1 MTSDAVLLAFFNV
14 LLLAAGSGV
23 TGALGWWRGRSL
35 VRVLG
40 LSYLAGV
47 AAFGVLAQLLYV
59 CGASLSTWEVVVLC
73 ALLALGA
80 LGATRG
86 RPLRPATPTR
96 WRVAWVIVVALLVL
110 LAVDLWFQPLWAYD
124 AWTFWTPKAH
134 ALSAL
139 GLDARW
145 FTQSN
150 LTSPD
155 YPILLPAIEAA
166 GFHFTGYEQSLL
178 DLQSLL
184 FFAAFLRAVYELAHE
199 HGDAAALWA
208 VLAMLAVAPS
218 VADQLAAAEA
228 DIPVA
233 VLFATAGLCGAR
245 WLLTREWRALALAS
259 VLAAGAAATK
269 VEGSAFVIA
278 LFLVL
283 AVLAGRERRSA
294 GAAAAVA
301 GTAAVAV
308 GILPWRIWLSIHDV
322 HNQASSARVTGVSF
336 LAGHVARVPESTA
349 YMLGKMLDPRAWL
362 LLVPLFVAVAVVSAR
377 RESGRRLSS
386 FACAT
391 AVLCFASLVFA
402 YWSTRLGLH
411 YQLTTSARR
420 VVTGVVFFCAA
431 TTPLLSRA

>member
-1 MTSDAVLLAFFNV
+1 LTSDVLLLALFNA
-14 LLLAAGSGV
+14 LLLAAGCGV
-23 TGALGWWRGRSL
+23 TGALGWWRGRAV

-59 CGASLSTWEVVVLC
+59 CGASLATWQIVAVC
-73 ALLALGA
+73 ALLAAGSAGA
-80 LGATRG
+80 VRG
-86 RPLRPATPTR
+86 RPLRRPAPTR
-96 WRVAWVIVVALLVL
+96 WRVVALVVAGMLVL

-134 ALSAL
+134 ALWAL

-145 FTQSN
+145 FTQAN

-155 YPILLPAIEAA
+155 YPILLPSIEAA

-199 HGDAAALWA
+199 HADAAVLWA
-208 VLAMLAVAPS
+208 VLAMLAIAPS

-228 DIPVA
+228 DVPVA
-233 VLFATAGLCGAR
+233 ALFATAGLCGAR
-245 WLLTREWRALALAS
+245 WLLTGERRALALAA
-259 VLAAGAAATK
+259 VVGAGTAATK
-269 VEGSAFVIA
+269 VEGTAFVIA

-283 AVLAGRERRSA
+283 AIVAAGRRR
-294 GAAAAVA
+294 AAAVEPVAA
-301 GTAAVAV
+301 GLAALAV
-308 GILPWRIWLSIHDV
+308 GIVPWRVWLAVHEV
-322 HNQASSARVTGVSF
+322 HNQASAARVTGVSF
-336 LAGHVARVPESTA
+336 LAHHAGRVPESAA
-349 YMLGKMLDPRAWL
+349 YMLWKMLDPRAWL
-362 LLVPLFVAVAVVSAR
+362 LVVPLFVAACLLAR
-377 RESGRRLSS
+377 RRAGRLV
-386 FACAT
+386 AYATAT
-391 AVLCFASLVFA
+391 AVLAFASLVFA

-420 VVTGVVFFCAA
+420 VVTSVVFFCAA
-431 TTPLLSRA
+431 TTPLLARA

>member
-1 MTSDAVLLAFFNV
+1 VSGDAFRLALFNA
-14 LLLAAGSGV
+14 LLLIAGSGV
-23 TGALGWWRGRSL
+23 TGGLGWWRGRSL
-35 VRVLG
+35 VRVVG

-59 CGASLSTWEVVVLC
+59 CGASLSIWQVVAVC
-73 ALLALGA
+73 ALLALCG
-80 LGATRG
+80 LGAARG
-86 RPLRPATPTR
+86 RPLQPATRTR
-96 WRVAWVIVVALLVL
+96 WRLAGVIVAGMLVL
-110 LAVDLWFQPLWAYD
+110 MAVDLWFQPLWAYD

-134 ALSAL
+134 ALWVL
-139 GLDARW
+139 GLDSRW
-145 FTQSN
+145 FTQAN

-155 YPILLPAIEAA
+155 YPILLPAVEAA

-178 DLQSLL
+178 DLQSLC

-199 HGDAAALWA
+199 HGDAAVLWA

-228 DIPVA
+228 DIPLA

-245 WLLTREWRALALAS
+245 WLITGERRSIALAT
-259 VLAAGAAATK
+259 VLGAGAAATK
-269 VEGSAFVIA
+269 VEGTAFVIA

-283 AVLAGRERRSA
+283 ALLARDRRVPVLAG
-294 GAAAAVA
+294 AVA
-301 GTAAVAV
+301 LAV
-308 GILPWRIWLSIHDV
+308 GILPWRIWVSFEHV
-322 HNQASSARVTGVSF
+322 HNQASAARVTGLSF
-336 LAGHVARVPESTA
+336 LLHHVTRVPEA
-349 YMLGKMLDPRAWL
+349 AGYMLWKALDPRAWL
-362 LLVPLFVAVAVVSAR
+362 LVVPLFVAVCLFAR
-377 RESGRRLSS
+377 RRAGRLLVV

-391 AVLCFASLVFA
+391 AILAFGSLVFA

-431 TTPLLSRA
+431 TAPLVARA